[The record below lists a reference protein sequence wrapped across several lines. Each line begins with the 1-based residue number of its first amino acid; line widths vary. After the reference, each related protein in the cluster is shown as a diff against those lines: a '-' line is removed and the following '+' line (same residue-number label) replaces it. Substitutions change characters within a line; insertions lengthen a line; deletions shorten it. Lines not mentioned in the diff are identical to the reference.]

1 LPQQTYTLEV
11 PSDPNALPEVEDFIE
26 DVARKADI
34 PKNHLNNLMISINEA
49 TTNGMLHG
57 NKGDVT
63 KKVSISIT
71 VNGRTVKIKVKDEG
85 AGFEPSKV
93 PDPTAPENIFRES
106 GRGLYIMRT
115 CMDKMEY
122 NFTPE
127 GTELELELNL
137 DK

>member
-1 LPQQTYTLEV
+1 MSEKTYTLEV
-11 PSDPNALPEVEDFIE
+11 PSDPNVLPQVEDFIE
-26 DVARKADI
+26 EIAHKANI
-34 PKNHLNNLMISINEA
+34 PKHHLNNLMISINEA

-57 NKGDVT
+57 NKGDT
-63 KKVSISIT
+63 NKKVLISIT
-71 VNGRTVKIKVKDEG
+71 VNENSIRIRIKDEG
-85 AGFEPSKV
+85 AGFDPAKV

-115 CMDKMEY
+115 CMDEVNY

-127 GTELELELNL
+127 GTELSLLLKL